1 MGVRLVVANQV
12 GELAAVETA
21 TEDDFMYFRDSVH
34 LALEGGKFA
43 SRFPILFKTFLS
55 DWQAEDVPS
64 LERELKEIHAAF
76 RALPPEPPD
85 GNWRRKLRHSGRTPE
100 TLAEVYVDRDGAPLL
115 EGLIAL
121 ARIAREKGLPIQWSD
136 GLQPVI
142 DSPAA
147 EAEPTAEPAKLP
159 GEPDEA
165 LLSAVEAGDLEAARA
180 AFAAGASANARVD
193 VRDEWSCSSSSPA
206 LYTACSRGSTAMVEL
221 LLSHG
226 ADPNG
231 VFKRRGIV
239 DFETQPCLMAAMPR
253 LDIVSILLRAGA
265 DPNLPST
272 WGEDRTT
279 ETSPLRRAHGNPTL
293 TDLLR
298 SFGAR

>member
-12 GELAAVETA
+12 GELVAVETA

-55 DWQAEDVPS
+55 DWEVEDVPG
-64 LERELKEIHAAF
+64 LERELREIHAAF

-85 GNWRRKLRHSGRTPE
+85 GNWRRKFRHSGRASE
-100 TLAEVYVDRDGAPLL
+100 TLAEVYVDRNGAPLL

-121 ARIAREKGLPIQWSD
+121 AQIARENILPIQWSG

-142 DSPAA
+142 GSPAA
-147 EAEPTAEPAKLP
+147 EAEPKAEPAKLP
-159 GEPDEA
+159 GEPDA
-165 LLSAVEAGDLEAARA
+165 PLLSAVEAGDLEAARA
-180 AFAAGASANARVD
+180 ALAAGASANARVD
-193 VRDEWSCSSSSPA
+193 VWDEWACSSSTPV
-206 LYTACSRGSTAMVEL
+206 LYTACSRGDTALVGL

-253 LDIVSILLRAGA
+253 FDIVSMLLRAGA

-279 ETSPLRRAHGNPTL
+279 ETSPLAQAQANPAVAQ
-293 TDLLR
+293 LLR
-298 SFGAR
+298 SYGAR

>member
-1 MGVRLVVANQV
+1 MGVRLVVANQAA
-12 GELAAVETA
+12 ELAAVETA
-21 TEDDFMYFRDSVH
+21 TEDDFMFFRDSVH
-34 LALEGGKFA
+34 LALESGKFA
-43 SRFPILFKTFLS
+43 SRFPMLFKTFLS
-55 DWQAEDVPS
+55 DWLVEDIAS

-85 GNWRRKLRHSGRTPE
+85 ASWRQKLRHSGRTPE
-100 TLAEVYVDRDGAPLL
+100 TLAEVYVDRNGAPLL

-121 ARIAREKGLPIQWSD
+121 VQIARENKLPIQWSD
-136 GLQPVI
+136 GLQPVGGC
-142 DSPAA
+142 PAA
-147 EAEPTAEPAKLP
+147 EAEPKAESAELP
-159 GEPDEA
+159 GGPDEP

-180 AFAAGASANARVD
+180 ALAAGASANARVD
-193 VRDEWSCSSSSPA
+193 VRDEWACSSSTPA
-206 LYTACSRGSTAMVEL
+206 LYTACYRGDTAMVEL

-253 LDIVSILLRAGA
+253 LDIVSMLLRAGA
-265 DPNLPST
+265 DPNLPGT

-279 ETSPLRRAHGNPTL
+279 ETSPLRRADGNPML
-293 TDLLR
+293 TDLLW